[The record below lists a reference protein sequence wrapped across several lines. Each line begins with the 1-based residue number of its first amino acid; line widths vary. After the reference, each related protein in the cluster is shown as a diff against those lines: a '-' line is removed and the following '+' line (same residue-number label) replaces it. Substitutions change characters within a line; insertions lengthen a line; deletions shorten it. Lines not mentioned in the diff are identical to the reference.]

1 MRENVLMG
9 VPPEEADLDFALYT
23 AVMEDDIRVI
33 NNGLEAILG
42 ARGVRL
48 SGGQRQRSA
57 AARMFVREPE
67 LLVLDDISSALDV
80 ETEKKLWER
89 VFMLKNRTILAVSHR
104 HPVLEH
110 ADQIILLEEGKVVA
124 IGKLQELLETQE
136 EMRQL
141 WQGNA
146 SNGISAVK
154 NDQEMR

>member
-1 MRENVLMG
+1 MG
-9 VPPEEADLDFALYT
+9 TPEAEVDLDFALYT
-23 AVMEDDIRVI
+23 AVMEDDLKVI
-33 NNGLEAILG
+33 DQGLEAILG

-48 SGGQRQRSA
+48 SGGQRQRTA

-89 VFMLKNRTILAVSHR
+89 VFALENHTILAVSHR
-104 HPVLEH
+104 HPVLQH
-110 ADQIILLEEGKVVA
+110 ADQIVLMQDGRVA
-124 IGKLQELLETQE
+124 GIGTLQELLASHE

-146 SNGISAVK
+146 NGADSTA
-154 NDQEMR
+154 